1 MGSLWT
7 RTTSLDLFI
16 SRPKQSAWHLAGA
29 KKMCLESR
37 GKHLQFGILQG
48 LTRARLAALL
58 AMNIWSQIVSPLLFQ
73 FVNFPFDWTKLS
85 KFA

>member
-1 MGSLWT
+1 
-7 RTTSLDLFI
+7 
-16 SRPKQSAWHLAGA
+16 
-29 KKMCLESR
+29 MCLESR

-58 AMNIWSQIVSPLLFQ
+58 AMNIWSRVVSPLLFQ
-73 FVNFPFDWTKLS
+73 FVNFPLDWTKLS